1 MISPQI
7 KRLYQSVIIVVV
19 VGFFIFL
26 STANIIV
33 INNSDFSIYNSGWNG
48 CSNLAMKSFQAGVF
62 QPTFRYN
69 HSSFTPVQQS
79 FEDVF
84 LDAESSCLFII
95 GPQTLF
101 TASEIK
107 YVDDFVSRGGLLF
120 LADDFGSGNSLLQG
134 LNTTSRFSNKLL
146 LDLSF
151 EKNASFVAISNF
163 SDQSRFRFT
172 DFGFLL
178 LNYPSS
184 LIVSK
189 NATVVFSSSEL
200 SWLDSNG
207 NGKRDSDELGG
218 PFPVLSVE
226 SYGDGEIVLLSDP
239 SLLINGMAEFGDNK
253 KVQMKLFDFL
263 LVGRSTVV
271 FDESHRDFLIP
282 FQISYLFTSQLSV
295 GYKIAILLLVVF
307 IFMFLFTSLPKN
319 IFALVYALI
328 HKKSVEYQ
336 SYSDDELVDMIC
348 KKHPS
353 WNKNKVKFI
362 VQRLNS
368 NG

>member
-1 MISPQI
+1 VISLQI
-7 KRLYQSVIIVVV
+7 KRLYQSVVIVAV

-26 STANIIV
+26 STANVVV
-33 INNSDFSIYNSGWNG
+33 INNSDCSIYNSGWNG
-48 CSNLAMKSFQAGVF
+48 CSTLAMKSFQAGVF

-84 LDAESSCLFII
+84 VVAEQSCLFII
-95 GPQTLF
+95 GPQKDF
-101 TASEIK
+101 SDSEIR
-107 YVDDFVSRGGLLF
+107 YVDDFISKGGMLF
-120 LADDFGSGNSLLQG
+120 LADDFGSANSLLQG
-134 LNTTSRFSNKLL
+134 LNTSSRFSNKLL

-151 EKNASFVAISNF
+151 EKNASFVAVSNF
-163 SDQSRFRFT
+163 SDQSRFSFT
-172 DFGFLL
+172 DIDFLL

-184 LIVSK
+184 LIISK
-189 NATVVFSSSEL
+189 NATVVFSSSPL

-207 NGKRDSDELGG
+207 NGKRDSSEPVG

-226 SYGDGEIVLLSDP
+226 SYGEGEIVLLSDP
-239 SLLINGMAEFGDNK
+239 SLLINGMAGFADNK
-253 KVQMKLFDFL
+253 RFQTQLFDL
-263 LVGRSTVV
+263 VLVGRSTVV

-307 IFMFLFTSLPKN
+307 IFMFLFTSLPKK
-319 IFALVYALI
+319 IYALLYERF
-328 HKKSVEYQ
+328 HKKSIDEH

>member
-1 MISPQI
+1 VISSQI
-7 KRLYQSVIIVVV
+7 KRLYQSVVILAVA
-19 VGFFIFL
+19 GLFIFL
-26 STANIIV
+26 STANVFV
-33 INNSDFSIYNSGWNG
+33 INTSDFSIYNSGWNG
-48 CSNLAMKSFQAGVF
+48 CSTLAMKSFQAGVF

-84 LDAESSCLFII
+84 VVAEQSCLFII
-95 GPQTLF
+95 GPQKDF
-101 TASEIK
+101 SDSEIR
-107 YVDDFVSRGGLLF
+107 YVDDFISKGGMLF

-134 LNTTSRFSNKLL
+134 LNTSSRFSNKLL
-146 LDLSF
+146 LDFSF

-163 SDQSRFRFT
+163 SDQSRFSFT
-172 DFGFLL
+172 KSSFLL

-189 NATVVFSSSEL
+189 NATVVFSSSDL
-200 SWLDSNG
+200 SWLDSNT
-207 NGKRDSDELGG
+207 NAKRDTGEPVG

-226 SYGDGEIVLLSDP
+226 TYGDGEIVLLSDP
-239 SLLINGMAEFGDNK
+239 SLLINGMAKFGDNK
-253 KVQMKLFDFL
+253 IFQMQLFDSLF
-263 LVGRSTVV
+263 VGRSTVV

-282 FQISYLFTSQLSV
+282 FQLSYLFTSNLSV
-295 GYKIAILLLVVF
+295 WYKISILLLVVF
-307 IFMFLFTSLPKN
+307 IFMFLFTSFPKK
-319 IFALVYALI
+319 IYALLYDVLHTKSI
-328 HKKSVEYQ
+328 DEKKYSV
-336 SYSDDELVDMIC
+336 DELVDMIC

>member
-1 MISPQI
+1 VISSQI
-7 KRLYQSVIIVVV
+7 KRLYQSVVILAVA
-19 VGFFIFL
+19 GLFIFL
-26 STANIIV
+26 STANVFV
-33 INNSDFSIYNSGWNG
+33 INTSDFSIYNSGWNG
-48 CSNLAMKSFQAGVF
+48 CSTLALKSYQAGVF

-69 HSSFTPVQQS
+69 HTSYIPVQQS
-79 FEDVF
+79 FEDFSLNADV
-84 LDAESSCLFII
+84 SCLFII
-95 GPQTLF
+95 GPQTMF
-101 TASEIK
+101 SDSEID
-107 YVDDFVSRGGLLF
+107 YVDDFISKGGMLF
-120 LADDFGSGNSLLQG
+120 LADDFGSANSLLQG
-134 LNTTSRFSNKLL
+134 LNTSSRFSNKLL

-151 EKNASFVAISNF
+151 EKNASFVAVSNF
-163 SDQSRFRFT
+163 SDQSRFSFT
-172 DFGFLL
+172 DIDFLL

-184 LIVSK
+184 LIISK
-189 NATVVFSSSEL
+189 NATVVFSSSPL

-207 NGKRDSDELGG
+207 NGKRDSSEPVG

-226 SYGDGEIVLLSDP
+226 SYGEGEIVLLSDP
-239 SLLINGMAEFGDNK
+239 SLLINGMAGFADNK
-253 KVQMKLFDFL
+253 RFQTQLFDL
-263 LVGRSTVV
+263 VLVGRSTVV

-307 IFMFLFTSLPKN
+307 IFMFLFTSLPKK
-319 IFALVYALI
+319 IYALLYERF
-328 HKKSVEYQ
+328 HKKSIDEH